1 MEARRKKK
9 TVIGLTMASLIDVV
23 FLLLIFFML
32 SSEFVRERA
41 IDVDLPESGVAE
53 TVNKENAVVYLKND
67 GSVDFLGKNVGLAGL
82 EHAIK
87 EYFAEK
93 GNSGVTV
100 KAHRKSALDEV
111 VAVLHPSDSRAACN
125 IPPGADVF
133 LFSCVHS
140 K

>member
-1 MEARRKKK
+1 MQVRRKKK

-41 IDVDLPESGVAE
+41 IDVDLPESGAAE
-53 TVNKENAVVYLKND
+53 TVNKENAVVYLKSD
-67 GSVDFLGKNVGLAGL
+67 GTVNFQGMSVKFSEL
-82 EHAIK
+82 ESSIRK
-87 EYFAEK
+87 YFNEK

-111 VAVLHPSDSRAACN
+111 VMVISSVKKAGAIGVSIAAEN
-125 IPPGADVF
+125 E
-133 LFSCVHS
+133 

>member
-111 VAVLHPSDSRAACN
+111 VAVISSAKKAGATGVSIAAEN
-125 IPPGADVF
+125 E
-133 LFSCVHS
+133 